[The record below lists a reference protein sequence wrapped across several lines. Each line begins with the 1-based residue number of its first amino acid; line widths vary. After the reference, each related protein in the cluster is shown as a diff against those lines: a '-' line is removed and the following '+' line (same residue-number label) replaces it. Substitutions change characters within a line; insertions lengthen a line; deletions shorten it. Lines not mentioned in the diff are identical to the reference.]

1 VRVESVPSSFKA
13 FAMADTGVSSSG
25 GLCAAGSPSAAGGTS
40 GGPAADSAS
49 AATPGE
55 NLASQTT
62 TADALRNE
70 PSFSERMTG
79 LSACEVGQA
88 GVQGGTALMAREGL
102 GAEAARKGYT
112 DAVSRLDPTDRAGR
126 TAAKVAAREATP
138 PAVRAA
144 IEAVRPDTGPKP
156 GSLASANKTNAGANA
171 LAGRLGVAG
180 KANLALSVGL
190 GAYRIATADN
200 KVEESA
206 RVAGGVLGG
215 IGAGALV
222 GAQLGAM
229 GANPITIGVGA
240 VLGGV
245 VGGIAGEAAV
255 NQAIGWV
262 KSWF

>member
-1 VRVESVPSSFKA
+1 VHSIFKA
-13 FAMADTGVSSSG
+13 FAMADTSVSSSG
-25 GLCAAGSPSAAGGTS
+25 GICGAGSATAAGGS
-40 GGPAADSAS
+40 NGGPAADSGS

-55 NLASQTT
+55 NLANQPTA
-62 TADALRNE
+62 ADALRNE
-70 PSFSERMTG
+70 PTFSERLTG
-79 LSACEVGQA
+79 LPACDVVQA
-88 GVQGGTALMAREGL
+88 GVQGGTALAAREGI

-112 DAVSRLDPTDRAGR
+112 DAVSQLDPADRAGR

-156 GSLASANKTNAGANA
+156 GSVASANKTNAGANA
-171 LAGRLGVAG
+171 LAGRLGVVG
-180 KANLALSVGL
+180 KANLAVSVGL

-229 GANPITIGVGA
+229 GANPVTIGVGA
-240 VLGGV
+240 VLGGI